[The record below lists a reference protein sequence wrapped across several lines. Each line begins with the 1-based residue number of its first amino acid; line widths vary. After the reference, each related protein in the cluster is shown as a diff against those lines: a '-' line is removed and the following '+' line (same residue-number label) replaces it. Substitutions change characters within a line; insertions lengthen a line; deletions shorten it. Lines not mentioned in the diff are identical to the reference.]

1 MAEKQDITRIPPQ
14 SIDSEKAVLGSM
26 MQEEMAASRAME
38 ILPEEAFY
46 MDAHRYIFRAMKDL
60 NSEHKP
66 IDQLTVV
73 EQLRQMKLIDDIGG
87 PAVIADL
94 INRVPTAAN
103 IEYYAKIV
111 RDKYTLRTIIK
122 TSNTMIDS
130 AFSEDENTE
139 MILDSAQQKIFQ
151 LRESASSQDFVKVNT
166 ITHPTIE
173 HVEKM
178 YAHKGDMVGIPS
190 GFKLFDNMTTGFQ
203 KSDLIIIAARP
214 SMGKTAL
221 ALSMMR
227 NMAIDH
233 GISVGFFSL
242 EMSQEGIAMR
252 LLSMQSGIDHQ
263 KLRAGKLQKNQWEFL
278 TQAASEINDADI
290 HFDFTA
296 NLNVMDMRSR
306 ARRLKSKI
314 GKLDIIFV
322 DYLQIA
328 RATVRAND
336 SRVQEVAMIS
346 QQLKALAKELKIPV
360 VALSQLSR
368 APEQRG
374 KGDSRPKLSDLRDSG
389 AIEQDADLV
398 MFVHRQ
404 YYYSKDPADEGKAE
418 MIIAKH
424 RNGPTGTVPMTFK
437 DHIVRF
443 MDAPFEN
450 YSSDIEEAAAF

>member
-1 MAEKQDITRIPPQ
+1 MADKQNITRIPPQ

-26 MQEEMAASRAME
+26 MQEEMAAARAME
-38 ILPEEAFY
+38 LLLEEAFY
-46 MDAHRYIFRAMKDL
+46 VDAHRYIFRAMKEL
-60 NSEHKP
+60 NNGHKP

-73 EQLRQMKLIDDIGG
+73 EQLSQMKLLADVGG
-87 PAVIADL
+87 PAMIADL

-111 RDKYTLRTIIK
+111 REKYTLRTIIK

-139 MILDSAQQKIFQ
+139 IILDTAQQKIFQ
-151 LRESASSQDFVKVNT
+151 LRESATSQDFVKLNT
-166 ITHPTIE
+166 ITRPAVE

-178 YAHKGDMVGIPS
+178 FNHKGDLVGIPS

-203 KSDLIIIAARP
+203 NSDLVIIAGRP

-227 NMAIDH
+227 NMAVDN

-242 EMSQEGIAMR
+242 EMSQEGIALR
-252 LLSMQSGIDHQ
+252 LLSMESGIDHQ
-263 KLRAGKLQKNQWEFL
+263 KLRAGKFPENQWRFL
-278 TQAASEINDADI
+278 TEAATKINDANI

-328 RATVRAND
+328 HATVRAND

-346 QQLKALAKELKIPV
+346 QQLKALAKELRIPV

-404 YYYSKDPADEGKAE
+404 HYYSKDPADEGKAE
-418 MIIAKH
+418 MIISKH
-424 RNGPTGTVPMTFK
+424 RNGPTGMVPLTFVSN
-437 DHIVRF
+437 IVRF
-443 MDAPFEN
+443 KDAPYEN
-450 YSSDIEEAAAF
+450 YAADMSEPAF